1 YLLCCFLVRL
11 VSSFT
16 SAMLCGRIP
25 GLTTAQRQLCSDMP
39 DALIALDE
47 GQQVGAR
54 ECQQQF
60 RGHRWNCSG
69 VWQRNV
75 FSHVIPIGEYHQ
87 LASLVGITTTIMITF
102 LFCPATASRE
112 AAYTYA
118 IASAGAAYSVTA
130 ACARGNISTCGC
142 DVRHKTAPS
151 EWKWGGCSADVDFGM
166 RYTRKFMDA
175 RELEH
180 DSRTLMNRHN
190 NRVGRTIVKK
200 LLRTDCKC
208 HGVSGSC
215 VMKTCWTSLPP
226 FSVIGDKLMQKYH
239 KAKTVQAVRG
249 KRGLRLVLSR
259 KKHAAAAAAAQKA
272 ALIWPKRMEL
282 VYLEASPNY
291 CERSIQTGTLGTAG
305 RPCNR
310 SGHGPQSC
318 DLLCCGRGHNTQHIR
333 RKQQCRC
340 QFHWCCSVEC
350 ELCDENYEEFTCK

>member
-1 YLLCCFLVRL
+1 IYQLYGVSLTRVFICCCFLVRL

-25 GLTTAQRQLCSDMP
+25 GLTMAQRQLCSDMP

-47 GQQVGAR
+47 GQQLGSR

-75 FSHVIPIGEYHQ
+75 FSHVIPI
-87 LASLVGITTTIMITF
+87 
-102 LFCPATASRE
+102 ASRE

-142 DVRHKTAPS
+142 DVRHKAAPPD
-151 EWKWGGCSADVDFGM
+151 WKWGGCSADVDFGM

-175 RELEH
+175 RELER
-180 DSRTLMNRHN
+180 DSRTLMNLHN

-259 KKHAAAAAAAQKA
+259 KKHAAAAAGAGAAQKP
-272 ALIWPKRMEL
+272 ALVWPKRMEL